1 MSFTLFKIGGSR
13 KNTLSTIVRFPY
25 SLRTRSYYYASRYT
39 SLPRNH
45 SIIDSLPLVGRYG
58 NGLEYTTLNAD
69 CLKRKETLNSVAGVN
84 ISNDRKP

>member
-25 SLRTRSYYYASRYT
+25 SLRTRSYYYAS
-39 SLPRNH
+39 LLRNN
-45 SIIDSLPLVGRYG
+45 SIIDSLPILARYG
-58 NGLEYTTLNAD
+58 NGLEYTTLNAN